1 MQKLPQHICRSN
13 GLLYN
18 TAVQVN
24 ELLNYVNLLSG
35 VVECLKVVT
44 AEKSRRIAKFAF
56 DYATKHGRKRVC
68 TYFKFYEF
76 YNFIAI
82 CKPLVNLPPKK
93 VFCHLFFGKNLFLVG

>member
-1 MQKLPQHICRSN
+1 MQKLLYHIHRSN

-18 TAVQVN
+18 TAVQMN

-68 TYFKFYEF
+68 SSKFERRH
-76 YNFIAI
+76 ID
-82 CKPLVNLPPKK
+82 
-93 VFCHLFFGKNLFLVG
+93 FC